1 MKHNILK
8 RTFAAGL
15 AVLCIAAYASA
26 VGNTGLFNTAV
37 TASAETLTNGNYEY
51 TLLNNGTV
59 EITKY
64 VGSAAKLTIPSNI
77 GGKAVTIIGDGAFKY
92 CRTLTSITVPN
103 GVTGISDWAFYECSH
118 LIIDEKDLTRY
129 DIDCAN
135 VNNDIT
141 VDTLDLIRLKR
152 HLINIEP
159 LW

>member
-77 GGKAVTIIGDGAFKY
+77 GGKADSSSKAAAAATTSNPATGAAAA
-92 CRTLTSITVPN
+92 
-103 GVTGISDWAFYECSH
+103 GVGALAFAAAAVMVS
-118 LIIDEKDLTRY
+118 KK
-129 DIDCAN
+129 N
-135 VNNDIT
+135 
-141 VDTLDLIRLKR
+141 KS
-152 HLINIEP
+152 
-159 LW
+159 